1 MTTMPCLHA
10 RAGVLLVLV
19 SSFVLRA
26 QAAPPLHDAEWC
38 EQQLDTAASTQS
50 GDAKI
55 AIYTNVLA
63 LIPSNTLAALDYDG
77 ASALFVTWA
86 GLSWGYLH
94 KADTNLL
101 PQGLAYGLQARA
113 LGLQAGV
120 PFTNPERFA
129 DHLHILGLYY
139 EREPMSDTERCS
151 FYHDETWEYWP
162 YFNGDMLN
170 LWRRKHALVYYQPA
184 QAIPLAL
191 AVVDGAP
198 FCNTL
203 FYRNC
208 GWQYVLL
215 GQYREAFAIWQ
226 RGLID
231 GESHFWNSPTPE
243 RLIEFIEYATLDE
256 LRETKR
262 LFQVNAAKYPATMEN
277 IGDVTGWLRWAD
289 HAHLNFE
296 LRLREA
302 ETQGD
307 EGVVANLLREAVDK
321 YRRPLYAEKLSDT
334 NLLVRLLCDRMKEQ
348 VWWWAMPEYSL
359 LPRTHALA
367 HSSAATPGTAA
378 YYTNTVNW
386 LRDTHPAYV
395 KRMQTYFLAHTVEEQ

>member
-1 MTTMPCLHA
+1 MTTIRCLRTCA
-10 RAGVLLVLV
+10 IVLV
-19 SSFVLRA
+19 ALLALMPLCAHA
-26 QAAPPLHDAEWC
+26 QALPRDAAWC
-38 EQQLDTAASTQS
+38 EEQLDAAASTLS
-50 GDAKI
+50 ADAKI

-63 LIPSNTLAALDYDG
+63 LAPTNALAAWPYDG
-77 ASALFVTWA
+77 ANALFVTWA
-86 GLSWGYLH
+86 GLAWAYLH

-101 PQGLAYGLQARA
+101 PLGLAYGLQARA

-139 EREPMSDTERCS
+139 ECEPLRDAERCAA
-151 FYHDETWEYWP
+151 YHDEAWQYWP

-170 LWRRKHALVYYQPA
+170 LWRRKHALVYYQPEK
-184 QAIPLAL
+184 AIPLAL
-191 AVVDGAP
+191 AVVNGEP

-208 GWQYVLL
+208 GWQYVVL
-215 GQYREAFAIWQ
+215 GRYREAFAIWH

-231 GESHFWNSPTPE
+231 GEPHFWNAPTPE
-243 RLIEFIEYATLDE
+243 RIIEYIEYATLDE

-262 LFQVNAAKYPATMEN
+262 LFQLNAAKYPATLEH
-277 IGDVTGWLRWAD
+277 IGDVTGWLRWAE
-289 HAHLNFE
+289 HPHLSFE

-307 EGVVANLLREAVDK
+307 TDTVTNLLREAAEK
-321 YRRPLYAEKLSDT
+321 YRRPLYAEKLGDT

-348 VWWWAMPEYSL
+348 IWWWAMPEYSL
-359 LPRTHALA
+359 LPRAHALA
-367 HSSAATPGTAA
+367 HSSAATPATAA
-378 YYTNTVNW
+378 YYTNTIAW
-386 LRDTHPAYV
+386 LRNTHPIYTRGM
-395 KRMQTYFLAHTVEEQ
+395 KLYLGD